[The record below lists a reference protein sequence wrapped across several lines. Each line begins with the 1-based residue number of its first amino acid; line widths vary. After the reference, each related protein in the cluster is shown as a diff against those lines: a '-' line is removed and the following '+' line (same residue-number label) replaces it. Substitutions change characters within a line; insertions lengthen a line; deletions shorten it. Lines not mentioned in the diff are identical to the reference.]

1 METKAETAKE
11 TGEDVFEKIY
21 RQNVRS
27 VYYYALRML
36 GDPSAA
42 EDATHDVFLKAYKNF
57 DQFRNESS
65 PRTWLYRITI
75 NHCNN
80 LLKSKVRHYTI
91 ELNETDIG
99 QLSDS
104 FDSPLKVVENKDL
117 GEIMQKTLDKL
128 PPEYKAILL
137 LSADENL
144 SYSEI
149 ARLTSQTVDAVR
161 GKLHRARKLFIYHF
175 KQANL

>member
-1 METKAETAKE
+1 MEIKLSTAKP
-11 TGEDVFEKIY
+11 TNRDVFEKIY
-21 RQNVRS
+21 NENVKN

-36 GDPSAA
+36 ADVSAA

-80 LLKSKVRHYTI
+80 LLKSKARHYNV
-91 ELNETDIG
+91 ELNETDIE
-99 QLSDS
+99 QLSGS
-104 FDSPLKVVENKDL
+104 YDSPLKVIENKDL
-117 GEIMQKTLDKL
+117 GEIIQKTLDKL
-128 PPEYKAILL
+128 PLEYKTILL

-149 ARLTSQTVDAVR
+149 AKLTSQSVDAVR

-175 KQANL
+175 KKANL